1 MVLLLFWAAQAR
13 GAQTRPSL
21 HAEFEKLNNHH
32 RAELMGQDAQQLF
45 ATATAGN
52 NLRKNRYADILAL
65 EATRVKLKAHREL
78 LSDDSDYINANY
90 IDGEVPGSQRAY
102 IACQAPLPATL
113 SHFWLMIWESES
125 AVIVMLTRL
134 TERNQLKATAYWPD
148 GVGERRQFGPYDVT
162 HLRSEAIN
170 SHLTQRVF
178 EVRHAGQTRQI
189 VHLHYTEWPDFGTPR
204 STQTIRVLA
213 ELVDAHREAGRRAGL
228 DGPIVTHC
236 SAGVG
241 RAGTFIAIHINLE
254 KMKMKHSGSDQQEA
268 VDIPRT
274 VALLRQS
281 RAGMVQTAEQYQFI
295 YDVVRDAARER
306 SATGEYN
313 TALTKQ
319 HHDEI

>member
-1 MVLLLFWAAQAR
+1 
-13 GAQTRPSL
+13 
-21 HAEFEKLNNHH
+21 
-32 RAELMGQDAQQLF
+32 
-45 ATATAGN
+45 
-52 NLRKNRYADILAL
+52 
-65 EATRVKLKAHREL
+65 
-78 LSDDSDYINANY
+78 
-90 IDGEVPGSQRAY
+90 
-102 IACQAPLPATL
+102 
-113 SHFWLMIWESES
+113 
-125 AVIVMLTRL
+125 MLTRL
-134 TERNQLKATAYWPD
+134 CERERVKATAYWPED
-148 GVGERRQFGPYDVT
+148 VGEKKHFGPFSVT
-162 HLRSEAIN
+162 YVKGKIIN
-170 SHLTQRVF
+170 TYLEQRVF
-178 EVRHAGQTRQI
+178 EVEHAGQTRQI

-254 KMKMKHSGSDQQEA
+254 KMKMKHSDQQEA

-306 SATGEYN
+306 SAIGGH
-313 TALTKQ
+313 TALPQQ
-319 HHDEI
+319 HNEL

>member
-1 MVLLLFWAAQAR
+1 
-13 GAQTRPSL
+13 
-21 HAEFEKLNNHH
+21 
-32 RAELMGQDAQQLF
+32 
-45 ATATAGN
+45 
-52 NLRKNRYADILAL
+52 
-65 EATRVKLKAHREL
+65 
-78 LSDDSDYINANY
+78 
-90 IDGEVPGSQRAY
+90 
-102 IACQAPLPATL
+102 
-113 SHFWLMIWESES
+113 
-125 AVIVMLTRL
+125 MLTRL

-148 GVGERRQFGPYDVT
+148 GVGERQQFGPFDVS

-170 SHLTQRVF
+170 SHLIQRVF
-178 EVRHAGQTRQI
+178 EVRHAGQTRQV

-254 KMKMKHSGSDQQEA
+254 KMKRKHSGSGQQEV

-306 SATGEYN
+306 GAIGGH
-313 TALTKQ
+313 TALPQQ
-319 HHDEI
+319 HNDEL

>member
-1 MVLLLFWAAQAR
+1 
-13 GAQTRPSL
+13 
-21 HAEFEKLNNHH
+21 
-32 RAELMGQDAQQLF
+32 
-45 ATATAGN
+45 
-52 NLRKNRYADILAL
+52 
-65 EATRVKLKAHREL
+65 
-78 LSDDSDYINANY
+78 
-90 IDGEVPGSQRAY
+90 
-102 IACQAPLPATL
+102 
-113 SHFWLMIWESES
+113 
-125 AVIVMLTRL
+125 MLTRL
-134 TERNQLKATAYWPD
+134 TERNQLKATAYWPE
-148 GVGERRQFGPYDVT
+148 GVGESRQFGPFDIT

-178 EVRHAGQTRQI
+178 EVRHAGQIRQV

-213 ELVDAHREAGRRAGL
+213 GLVDAHREAGRRAGL

-254 KMKMKHSGSDQQEA
+254 KMNHPGSHQQEA

-306 SATGEYN
+306 GAIGGHNSN
-313 TALTKQ
+313 
-319 HHDEI
+319 DEL